1 MNILRLKT
9 TFLLLII
16 LAIMSPPFVFSQ
28 IDYFGREIRTFLG
41 IIVLLLL
48 YLEYSKFK
56 STDIFIFFL
65 LGNIIFLE
73 IIFQRSSINNI
84 LSAYAVIFIA
94 FSLFRLLKS
103 NKLSLEI
110 FLNLWFRFS
119 LIVSIAAIISFLIH
133 QFSSFNA
140 DILNFNSSPALFNW
154 KYDYRMS
161 IFGFTINKNFGFV
174 ELERVSSFFNEPQYA
189 GMFFAFNML
198 LAKNRN
204 KLMPRKYFVVSL
216 LAGLLTFSST
226 FYLVFLVF
234 LISYIIPYIKPNQ
247 IKTIVIPVLLMFFFL
262 FLIFIYWFDI
272 SFDVKKMLFHDKTSF
287 VDRFERNY
295 YAIKLL
301 YDTSISKLLFGHGIN
316 TYQKFNID
324 ELGRGISSGFLYLLF
339 EFGFLVSCV
348 VLVMWIS
355 FSNKNR
361 TLILISLIY
370 LIVMP
375 WYKYYFCW
383 YAIILCGLSY
393 TNTFRYKSAD
403 NKMVS

>member
-28 IDYFGREIRTFLG
+28 IEYFGREIRALLG
-41 IIVLLLL
+41 VIVLLLI
-48 YLEYSKFK
+48 YLKSSKFK
-56 STDIFIFFL
+56 FKDICILLL
-65 LGNIIFLE
+65 LGIIILLE
-73 IIFQRSSINNI
+73 VIFQRSSTNNI

-140 DILNFNSSPALFNW
+140 DILNFNSSPALFNP

-262 FLIFIYWFDI
+262 FLIFIYWLDI
-272 SFDVKKMLFHDKTSF
+272 SFDVKKMLFLNKTSF

-295 YAIKLL
+295 HAIKLL

-316 TYQKFNID
+316 TYMEFNID
-324 ELGRGISSGFLYLLF
+324 ELGRGLSSGFLYLLF

-370 LIVMP
+370 LIAMP